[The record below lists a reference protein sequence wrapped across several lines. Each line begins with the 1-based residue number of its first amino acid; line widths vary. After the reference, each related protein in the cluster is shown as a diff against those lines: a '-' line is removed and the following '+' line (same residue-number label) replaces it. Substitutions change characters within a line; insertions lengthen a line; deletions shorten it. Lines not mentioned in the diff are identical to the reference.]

1 MTREQR
7 ALRVSAT
14 ATFGLAVFG
23 IGFGLLTRS
32 GAILFDGTYSLLDTF
47 SALLMLLVVRLISSA
62 GSGSKEGKLVERFT
76 LGFWHLEPI
85 VVGVSGT
92 LLIGS
97 ASYALFSAVDALL
110 KGGRDL
116 EFGLAILYA
125 SLTLCVALSMT
136 FFMRRANRRL
146 NSAIL
151 AIDVTGWMISSALTA
166 ALLIAFVTGWL
177 TEGTG
182 LAWIRP
188 YIDPG
193 ILALIC
199 LMVLPLPVPA
209 VRQALAE
216 ILLITPADL
225 KQEVDQ
231 KARALAKQEGFL
243 SHRAYVA
250 RVGRG
255 TQIEIYFIV
264 PKGLPPRPLEE
275 WDAIRDR
282 LGEALGGEGPH
293 RWLTIAFTTDQD
305 WAE

>member
-1 MTREQR
+1 MVTEQG
-7 ALRVSAT
+7 ALRISAIT
-14 ATFGLAVFG
+14 TFGLAVFG
-23 IGFGLLTRS
+23 IGFGLVTRS

-47 SALLMLLVVRLISSA
+47 SALLMLLVVRLIASA
-62 GSGSKEGKLVERFT
+62 GAASKEGRLVDRFT
-76 LGFWHLEPI
+76 MGFWHLEPI

-116 EFGLAILYA
+116 EFGLAIIYA
-125 SLTLCVALSMT
+125 SVTLCGALGMMV
-136 FFMRRANRRL
+136 FMRRVNRRL
-146 NSAIL
+146 KSSIL

-166 ALLIAFVTGWL
+166 ALLIAFIIGWL
-177 TEGTG
+177 TEGSS

-193 ILALIC
+193 VLALVC
-199 LMVLPLPVPA
+199 LMVLPLPLPA
-209 VRQALAE
+209 VRGALAE

-225 KQEVDQ
+225 KRDVDQ